1 MRNRK
6 KNKMLYYANILI
18 AISFALFLYG
28 LILDLSGESRLF
40 DPIKDA
46 KVIKGDDSGS
56 HTSIYNSDE
65 NSISSSNAE
74 NDDLSNTYSNNM
86 RTQNLDINLVNSNF
100 RDSIE
105 KRYDIEIK
113 YGSETDGYSVGG
125 LSTTSIGDANTIN
138 SSLTKLN
145 NVLSLYPRN
154 LFKEIKNGGIPLTV
168 YLINNYSEEG
178 VTGATDSNFYFA
190 NMSIAVAYSFDES
203 FFHESYHYIERY
215 MLKKGLTYNA
225 LSWNSYNPIGFN
237 YDDTIENSYSYNV
250 SFSENSYFVNNYA
263 QTSAEEDRASTF
275 EYMMA
280 PTKASCLNNNMP
292 VWKKAKIMSE
302 TIDLALDSVS
312 EDVVEYWERYL

>member
-203 FFHESYHYIERY
+203 FFHESYHYIERFI
-215 MLKKGLTYNA
+215 LKKGL
-225 LSWNSYNPIGFN
+225 
-237 YDDTIENSYSYNV
+237 
-250 SFSENSYFVNNYA
+250 SF
-263 QTSAEEDRASTF
+263 
-275 EYMMA
+275 
-280 PTKASCLNNNMP
+280 
-292 VWKKAKIMSE
+292 KIISF
-302 TIDLALDSVS
+302 IKSPL
-312 EDVVEYWERYL
+312 